1 MPRNNQI
8 MAKLVRVDDKTYS
21 QLQRVAGKIQTGSGR
36 RTSLCEAIRRLLAG
50 GKLGLPQEEKA
61 AKAAKPKAKAKKR
74 VKRNKR
80 RTERGL
86 VPYFHRR
93 EIH

>member
-1 MPRNNQI
+1 MP
-8 MAKLVRVDDKTYS
+8 KLVRVDDKTYS
-21 QLQRVAGKIQTGSGR
+21 QLQRVAGKIQSGSGR

-50 GKLGLPQEEKA
+50 GKLGLPPEEKA
-61 AKAAKPKAKAKKR
+61 AKKTGPKARTKKR
-74 VKRNKR
+74 AKR
-80 RTERGL
+80 RKPAEREL